1 MWSSR
6 SLSLKLCRHHY
17 LAWPP
22 PGPQADVGFGGP
34 PLTHHGHSH
43 SPSYTHQVSDLRT
56 GSATSNKRKHAGSN
70 SALSTSPSV
79 HSEAAV
85 NINADGVGQCF
96 FDALVRDRTP
106 PQDVCADCVDCD
118 DADCQGMTT
127 DKCTDQRVVIPGS
140 DESHGTCTSVCTE
153 EPCRVENCDGE
164 ISAWV
169 LSMIR

>member
-6 SLSLKLCRHHY
+6 SLSLQLCHRY

-79 HSEAAV
+79 HSDNNEATV
-85 NINADGVGQCF
+85 NINADGIGQCF
-96 FDALVRDRTP
+96 FGALVRDRP
-106 PQDVCADCVDCD
+106 PQDVYAVCVVDCD
-118 DADCQGMTT
+118 DADCQGVTT
-127 DKCTDQRVVIPGS
+127 DKCI
-140 DESHGTCTSVCTE
+140 
-153 EPCRVENCDGE
+153 
-164 ISAWV
+164 A
-169 LSMIR
+169 